1 MFRLLGVVFEESD
14 VSTNDA
20 RLSDV
25 NLTSATG
32 ISGKE
37 ISLNLSQGYS
47 GHVTYDARVKDVAG
61 AFSMQLTLNV
71 FVLINPCFHGDCRP
85 RDPQGTCYEPQR
97 AFTFDPYLCQCDV
110 GYEGEC
116 KLRFK
121 GIGIVFNTRLST
133 KTRFRL

>member
-1 MFRLLGVVFEESD
+1 MLLHVGVNFEESN
-14 VSTNDA
+14 VSTSDA

-25 NLTSATG
+25 NLTSSTG

-47 GHVTYDARVKDVAG
+47 GHATYDARVKDAAG

-71 FVLINPCFHGDCRP
+71 FVHINPCVYGDCRP

-97 AFTFDPYLCQCDV
+97 AFTFDPYFCQCDV
-110 GYEGEC
+110 GYEGQCE
-116 KLRFK
+116 
-121 GIGIVFNTRLST
+121 NTTGAS
-133 KTRFRL
+133 

>member
-1 MFRLLGVVFEESD
+1 MVFEEND